1 MNQDHTD
8 WPWPSPRENITLAE
22 LSQRCGMSEPELVE
36 LVSYCALVPLSPS
49 PGEPAFSANWVI
61 PLRNAARLRLDFD
74 LDLFTVAVL
83 LDHLNRIEELER
95 QVHALQA
102 LLPASLRSSMG
113 FA

>member
-1 MNQDHTD
+1 MNQNPTD
-8 WPWPSPRENITLAE
+8 WLWPGTRENITITE
-22 LSQRCGMSEPELVE
+22 LSQRCGMTEPELDE
-36 LVSYCALVPLSPS
+36 LVSYCALVPLTSP
-49 PGEPAFSANWVI
+49 PGEAAFSAHWVI

-83 LDHLNRIEELER
+83 LDQLNRIDELER

-102 LLPASLRSSMG
+102 VLPASWRSSMG